1 MSEPKVKVSQMVN
14 FKKGD
19 LLQLGPVDGVDFLVD
34 KKILFK
40 AEIGESNGQAAISLK
55 NRVS

>member
-1 MSEPKVKVSQMVN
+1 MVG
-14 FKKGD
+14 FKKGN

-40 AEIGESNGQAAISLK
+40 AEIGESNGQAAISLT

>member
-1 MSEPKVKVSQMVN
+1 MVN
-14 FKKGD
+14 FKKDD

-34 KKILFK
+34 KKLLFK

-55 NRVS
+55 NRIS

>member
-1 MSEPKVKVSQMVN
+1 MVN

-34 KKILFK
+34 KKLLFK
-40 AEIGESNGQAAISLK
+40 AEIGESSGQAAISLK
-55 NRVS
+55 NRIS

>member
-14 FKKGD
+14 FKQGD
-19 LLQLGPVDGVDFLVD
+19 LLQLGPVEGVDFLVD
-34 KKILFK
+34 NKILFK

-55 NRVS
+55 NRIS

>member
-19 LLQLGPVDGVDFLVD
+19 LLQLGPVEGVDFLVD

-40 AEIGESNGQAAISLK
+40 AEIGETNGQAAISLK
-55 NRVS
+55 NRIS

>member
-1 MSEPKVKVSQMVN
+1 MVN
-14 FKKGD
+14 FKEGD

-40 AEIGESNGQAAISLK
+40 ADIGESNGQAAISLK
-55 NRVS
+55 NRIS

>member
-1 MSEPKVKVSQMVN
+1 MVN

-19 LLQLGPVDGVDFLVD
+19 LLQIGPVDGVDFLVD